1 MKKQKFQIKIFNIT
15 LLVVLGFILTQ
26 NVFAFDQNQ
35 PIYLNQSYDL
45 YNRSSI
51 NVTQIK
57 TTNVAIFYA
66 DTS

>member
-35 PIYLNQSYDL
+35 QIYLNQPYDL

>member
-1 MKKQKFQIKIFNIT
+1 MKKQTFQIKIFNTT
-15 LLVVLGFILTQ
+15 LLVVLGFLLTQ

-35 PIYLNQSYDL
+35 VIYLNQSYDL

-51 NVTQIK
+51 NITQIK
-57 TTNVAIFYA
+57 ATNVAIFYA

>member
-35 PIYLNQSYDL
+35 PIYLNQPYDL